1 MTAQYIIEN
10 NLENEWIKEME
21 SEAFGEY
28 RPDLN
33 DAWEECDSF
42 ED

>member
-21 SEAFGEY
+21 TEAFGEY
-28 RPDLN
+28 GPDLN